1 MTVDVLKDGIT
12 QLVKESKTGLGGSD
26 IAALFGKSPW
36 KTLHEVYMAKVGLTK
51 PETAPEL
58 LVYQEIGLEVEPA
71 LTRMFLRR
79 RPGKAV
85 IEHPEFMRS
94 EDHPWMIGHLDG
106 IICDLDGV
114 QEGVLEI
121 KTAGW
126 GKSGDWG
133 LEGTDEVPEN
143 YNLQVHHYMALT
155 GLKYAEIAVL
165 VGGSDF
171 KIYRVERNEELI
183 AVLIAQGSYFW
194 DTYVLPQ
201 VPPPIDGTKGATRM
215 LRALYPDSDDTQ
227 MDASDELHQTV
238 LKFFRK
244 QAEVK
249 ELSAEE
255 LALKNEIIASMAESG
270 MLAGPGYKITNKRTK
285 DGTKIDY
292 KGLIAEAGV
301 RQEVIDAYTT
311 EKPGYRVFRPGKLKE
326 VQ

>member
-1 MTVDVLKDGIT
+1 MTVDVLKEGIT
-12 QLVKESKTGLGGSD
+12 QLIQESQTGLGGSD

-36 KTLHEVYMAKVGLTK
+36 KTLHEVYMAKAGLTK

-79 RPGKAV
+79 RPGKTV

-94 EDHPWMIGHLDG
+94 DEYSWMIGHLDG
-106 IICDLDGV
+106 IICDENGV
-114 QEGVLEI
+114 KEGVLEI

-171 KIYRVERNEELI
+171 HIYRVERNEELI
-183 AVLIAQGSYFW
+183 EVLIAQGSYFW
-194 DTYVLPQ
+194 NTYVVPR

-215 LRALYPDSDDTQ
+215 LRALYPDSDDTE
-227 MDASDELHQTV
+227 MSSSEELNQTV

-270 MLAGPGYKITNKRTK
+270 VLTGPGYKITNKRTK
-285 DGTKIDY
+285 DGVKVDY
-292 KGLIAEAGV
+292 KGIVADLEINPAMME
-301 RQEVIDAYTT
+301 QYST

-326 VQ
+326 NK